1 MWGSD
6 CGFDKVPEVEVCA
19 WMKGKDW
26 TSNFFTDVPLI
37 LTDMFRKYRGLSKLG
52 VSFDSLCSML
62 MAAQIKQIYICCLL
76 GWRVFR

>member
-37 LTDMFRKYRGLSKLG
+37 LTDTFRKYRGLS
-52 VSFDSLCSML
+52 S
-62 MAAQIKQIYICCLL
+62 
-76 GWRVFR
+76 